1 MSGTDLAVVVV
12 AVLVGGLVKSIT
24 GMGLPLVA
32 IPIMTMF
39 MPTETAV
46 AVLAMPNVAQ
56 NVVLVWKFRQW
67 RTSVR
72 RLPAYCAAGVV
83 GALAGAYALDS
94 VGERVLQFALL
105 IMVAGY
111 LISTLTHPHFEI
123 DDRTERVGTI
133 PVGALSGLFQG
144 TIGISGPIVGTWH
157 HGLKLHRD
165 AFVFSIATVFTL
177 TGAAQSAVLGAQG
190 RYANRWGVIA
200 VVAVI
205 VLATVPV
212 GSHLRTRLPPQWFHR
227 MVLVL
232 LGLSCVSIV
241 FDLVR
246 SFT

>member
-1 MSGTDLAVVVV
+1 MSGTDLVVVV
-12 AVLVGGLVKSIT
+12 AAVLVGGLVKSIT

-56 NVVLVWKFRQW
+56 NVVLVYQFRQW

-72 RLPAYCAAGVV
+72 RLPTFCAAGVL
-83 GALAGAYALDS
+83 GALAGAYALDV

-111 LISTLTHPHFEI
+111 LVSTITHPHFEI
-123 DDRTERVGTI
+123 DDHTERVGTV

-144 TIGISGPIVGTWH
+144 AIGISGPIVGTWH

-177 TGAAQSAVLGAQG
+177 TGAAQSVVLGVQG
-190 RYANRWGVIA
+190 KFTNRWGAIA

-205 VLATVPV
+205 VLITVPI
-212 GSHLRTRLPPQWFHR
+212 GSHLRTRLPEQWFHR
-227 MVLVL
+227 MVLGL
-232 LGLSCVSIV
+232 LGLSCISIV
-241 FDLVR
+241 IDLVR

>member
-56 NVVLVWKFRQW
+56 NVVLVYKFRQW
-67 RTSVR
+67 RTSVG
-72 RLPAYCAAGVV
+72 RLPMFCLAGVV
-83 GALAGAYALDS
+83 GALAGAYVLDV
-94 VGERVLQFALL
+94 VGERVLQLALL

-111 LISTLTHPHFEI
+111 LVSTFTHPHFEI
-123 DDRTERVGTI
+123 DERAERVGTI

-144 TIGISGPIVGTWH
+144 AIGISGPIVGTWH

-177 TGAAQSAVLGAQG
+177 TGTAQSVVLGVQG
-190 RYANRWGVIA
+190 KYANRWGAIA

-205 VLATVPV
+205 VLITVPI
-212 GSHLRTRLPPQWFHR
+212 GSRLRTRLPAEWFER

-232 LGLSCVSIV
+232 LAVSCVSIV
-241 FDLVR
+241 VDLVR